1 MGFSLVDD
9 IGLDLINVRLG
20 QALGGGAHPHRI

>member
-1 MGFSLVDD
+1 MVDD

-20 QALGGGAHPHRI
+20 PALAGGAVAALFESYI